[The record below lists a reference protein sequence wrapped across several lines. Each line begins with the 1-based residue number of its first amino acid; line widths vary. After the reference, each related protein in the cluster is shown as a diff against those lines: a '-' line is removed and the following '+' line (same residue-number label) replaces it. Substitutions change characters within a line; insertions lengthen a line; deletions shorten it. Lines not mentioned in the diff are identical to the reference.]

1 MAGATHV
8 RLGPSSEVLIQVSS
22 YLKGKDQRFGS
33 SAFVFL
39 SLGLVR
45 ELYRNRVLWR
55 D

>member
-8 RLGPSSEVLIQVSS
+8 RLGPSFEVLIQVS

-33 SAFVFL
+33 SGIVFL
-39 SLGLVR
+39 SLSVVR
-45 ELYRNRVLWR
+45 ELCRHRVLWR